1 MSTAEFMQL
10 LQSLIWLLAGVGVF
24 IVGMNFLSDA
34 LEKSAGDGMKKLLG
48 RISNNRFSGVG
59 IGAAVT
65 AIIQSS
71 SATSVMVIGLVNAGV
86 MTLMQATPIIMGAN
100 IGTTITAWL
109 LSLVSVDG
117 SGIFMQMLKPKNFS
131 LVLAMIG
138 ILCIMAGKTQKKK
151 DLGSILLGF
160 TVLMYGMN
168 MMSGAVE
175 PLKDMPGFADL
186 FTKFQNPLLGVLVG
200 AVLTAVIQSSSASV
214 GILQALSLTGVIT
227 YSAAFPIIMGQNIG
241 TCVTSVLSSIG
252 TNRSARKVSII
263 HITFNLIG
271 TVIFLIAYLAAST
284 LIEPVAL
291 FFAGT
296 IDPAGIAICHSVF
309 NICTTF
315 MLLPFSKY
323 LVKIADRVIQEKAS
337 DAVDVKAEL
346 LDARV
351 LSIPAM
357 AVTACNT
364 LTEHMAI
371 AATYAVQTAID
382 LLDTYTEAGAS
393 SLVEGEE
400 TLDMYEDRVGQYL
413 TQISG
418 QGLSDHDS
426 RQRFKMQ
433 HVIGD
438 FERLGDHAM
447 NLLDSAK
454 EKQAKGQQFSVDAAT
469 QLAVLKEAINEI
481 LLLTCRA
488 YQENNLE
495 LASQV
500 EPLEQV
506 IDNLIRQ
513 ARSAHLKRLNEGR
526 CTIEMGFVLA
536 DVLNNY
542 EREIIII
549 KSIQKQCTMKNKKN
563 ILLRTLI
570 KLFLLYIL
578 MVVIIKQ
585 KVF

>member
-1 MSTAEFMQL
+1 MDLFDILALGGGLALFLFGMNVMSAGLEK
-10 LQSLIWLLAGVGVF
+10 LAGGKLEGILRSMTSSPVK
-24 IVGMNFLSDA
+24 GMLFGA
-34 LEKSAGDGMKKLLG
+34 L
-48 RISNNRFSGVG
+48 
-59 IGAAVT
+59 VT
-65 AIIQSS
+65 AVIQSS
-71 SATSVMVIGLVNAGV
+71 SAVTVMLVGLVNSGIMALSQTVGV
-86 MTLMQATPIIMGAN
+86 IMGAN

-109 LSLVSVDG
+109 LSLVSVEG
-117 SGIFMQMLKPKNFS
+117 SSIVMQMLKPKNFS

-138 ILCIMAGKTQKKK
+138 ILLTMAGKTQKKK

-160 TVLMYGMN
+160 TVLMYGMD

-186 FTKFQNPLLGVLVG
+186 FIKFQNPLLGVLVG

-252 TNRSARKVSII
+252 ANRSARKVSII

-271 TVIFLIAYLAAST
+271 TVIFLAAYLLANA
-284 LIEPVAL
+284 LVEPVAV

-296 IDPAGIAICHSVF
+296 IDPAGIAVCHSIF
-309 NICTTF
+309 NIVTTF
-315 MLLPFSKY
+315 LLLPFGKY
-323 LVKIADRVIQEKAS
+323 LVKIADKVIKDNR
-337 DAVDVKAEL
+337 DAVEVRDEL
-346 LDARV
+346 LDSRV
-351 LSIPAM
+351 LAIPAM
-357 AVTACNT
+357 AITACNS
-364 LTEHMAI
+364 LTDQMAI
-371 AATYAVQTAID
+371 AATYAVQTAVD
-382 LLDTYTEAGAS
+382 LLSEYNEAGAS
-393 SLVEGEE
+393 SLEEGEE
-400 TLDMYEDRVGQYL
+400 MLDTYEDRLGQYL

-418 QGLSDHDS
+418 QGLSDYDS

-454 EKQAKGQQFSVDAAT
+454 EKQAKGQQFTEEAAA
-469 QLAVLKEAINEI
+469 QLAVLKHAIGEI
-481 LLLTCRA
+481 LDLTCRA
-488 YQENNLE
+488 YQQNSLE
-495 LASQV
+495 LAAQV

-506 IDNLIRQ
+506 IDGLIRK
-513 ARSAHLKRLNEGR
+513 ARSSHLSRLNNGQ

-542 EREIIII
+542 ERVSDHCSNIAVAVIEAESDRFDSHDYLESI
-549 KSIQKQCTMKNKKN
+549 KTGENREFQQSYKQFAEKYA
-563 ILLRTLI
+563 
-570 KLFLLYIL
+570 F
-578 MVVIIKQ
+578 
-585 KVF
+585 

>member
-1 MSTAEFMQL
+1 MDLFDILALGGGLAFFLYGMSVMSQGLEK
-10 LQSLIWLLAGVGVF
+10 LAGGKLEG
-24 IVGMNFLSDA
+24 ILRSMTSSPIKGMLFGA
-34 LEKSAGDGMKKLLG
+34 L
-48 RISNNRFSGVG
+48 
-59 IGAAVT
+59 VT
-65 AIIQSS
+65 AVIQSS
-71 SATSVMVIGLVNAGV
+71 SAVTVMLVGLVNSGIMALSQTVGV
-86 MTLMQATPIIMGAN
+86 IMGAN

-109 LSLVSVDG
+109 LSLVSIEG
-117 SGIFMQMLKPKNFS
+117 NGIFMQMLKPKNFS

-138 ILCIMAGKTQKKK
+138 IILVMMAKSQKKK
-151 DLGSILLGF
+151 DVGTIFVGF
-160 TVLMYGMN
+160 TVLMYGME

-175 PLKDMPGFADL
+175 PLKEMPGFADL
-186 FTKFQNPLLGVLVG
+186 FTTFQNPLLGVLVG
-200 AVLTAVIQSSSASV
+200 AVLTAIIQSSSASV

-241 TCVTSVLSSIG
+241 TCITAVISSIG
-252 TNRSARKVSII
+252 ANRSARKVSII
-263 HITFNLIG
+263 HISFNLIG
-271 TVIFLIAYLAAST
+271 TAIFLILYLVAQT
-284 LIEPVAL
+284 LFQPVAA

-296 IDPAGIAICHSVF
+296 IDPSGIATCHSIF

-315 MLLPFSKY
+315 LLLPFSKY
-323 LVKIADRVIQEKAS
+323 LVKIADKVIKDKAEP
-337 DAVDVKAEL
+337 AVDVKDEL

-357 AVTACNT
+357 AITACNS
-364 LTEHMAI
+364 LTEQMAT

-382 LLDTYTEAGAS
+382 LLDEYNEAAAS
-393 SLVEGEE
+393 SLEEGEE

-418 QGLSDHDS
+418 KGLSDHDS

-454 EKQAKGQQFSVDAAT
+454 EKKTKGHQFSEDAAV
-469 QLAVLKEAINEI
+469 QMAVLKDAINEI

-488 YQENNLE
+488 YQENDLT
-495 LASQV
+495 LAAQV

-513 ARSAHLKRLNEGR
+513 ARSAHLSRLNNGQ

-542 EREIIII
+542 ERVSDHCSNIAVAIIEAESDRYDSHDYLDSI
-549 KSIQKQCTMKNKKN
+549 KTGENKEFQQQY
-563 ILLRTLI
+563 
-570 KLFLLYIL
+570 KLYSEKYAF
-578 MVVIIKQ
+578 
-585 KVF
+585 

>member
-1 MSTAEFMQL
+1 MDLFDILALGGGLALFLYGMNIMSVGLEK
-10 LQSLIWLLAGVGVF
+10 LAGGKLEGILRRMTSSPVL
-24 IVGMNFLSDA
+24 GMLFGA
-34 LEKSAGDGMKKLLG
+34 L
-48 RISNNRFSGVG
+48 
-59 IGAAVT
+59 VT
-65 AIIQSS
+65 AVIQSS
-71 SATSVMVIGLVNAGV
+71 SAVTVMLVGLVNSGIMALQQSVGV
-86 MTLMQATPIIMGAN
+86 IMGAN

-138 ILCIMAGKTQKKK
+138 ILMIMAGKTQKKK
-151 DLGSILLGF
+151 DLGAILLGF
-160 TVLMYGMN
+160 TILMYGMD
-168 MMSGAVE
+168 MMSGAVK
-175 PLKDMPGFADL
+175 PLQNMPGFADL

-200 AVLTAVIQSSSASV
+200 AVLTAIIQSSSASV

-252 TNRSARKVSII
+252 ANRSARKVSVI
-263 HITFNLIG
+263 HISFNLIG
-271 TVIFLIAYLAAST
+271 TGIFLIAYLVASA
-284 LIEPVAL
+284 LIEPVAV

-296 IDPAGIAICHSVF
+296 IDPAGIAVCHSIF
-309 NICTTF
+309 NIATTLL
-315 MLLPFSKY
+315 LLPFGKL
-323 LVKIADRVIQEKAS
+323 LVKIADKVIQDKHE
-337 DAVDVKAEL
+337 AVEVKDEL

-418 QGLSDHDS
+418 QGLSDYDS

-454 EKQAKGQQFSVDAAT
+454 EKQAKGQTFSADGAA

-488 YQENNLE
+488 YQENDLE
-495 LASQV
+495 LAAQV

-513 ARSAHLKRLNEGR
+513 ARSSHLKRLNEGR

-542 EREIIII
+542 ERVSDHCSNIAVAIIEAESDRYDSHDYLDSI
-549 KSIQKQCTMKNKKN
+549 KTGENKAFQQAYKQYSEKYA
-563 ILLRTLI
+563 
-570 KLFLLYIL
+570 F
-578 MVVIIKQ
+578 
-585 KVF
+585 

>member
-1 MSTAEFMQL
+1 
-10 LQSLIWLLAGVGVF
+10 
-24 IVGMNFLSDA
+24 
-34 LEKSAGDGMKKLLG
+34 
-48 RISNNRFSGVG
+48 
-59 IGAAVT
+59 
-65 AIIQSS
+65 
-71 SATSVMVIGLVNAGV
+71 
-86 MTLMQATPIIMGAN
+86 
-100 IGTTITAWL
+100 
-109 LSLVSVDG
+109 
-117 SGIFMQMLKPKNFS
+117 
-131 LVLAMIG
+131 MIG
-138 ILCIMAGKTQKKK
+138 ILLNMMGKTQKKK

-160 TVLMYGMN
+160 TILMYGMN
-168 MMSGAVE
+168 MMSDAVE

-200 AVLTAVIQSSSASV
+200 AVLTAIIQSSSASV

-241 TCVTSVLSSIG
+241 TCITAVISSIG
-252 TNRSARKVSII
+252 ASRSARKVSII
-263 HITFNLIG
+263 HISFNLIG
-271 TVIFLIAYLAAST
+271 TAIFLILYLAAQ
-284 LIEPVAL
+284 LLLQPVAT

-296 IDPAGIAICHSVF
+296 IDPAGIAICHSIF

-337 DAVDVKAEL
+337 DAVDVKDEL

-382 LLDTYTEAGAS
+382 LLDEYNEAGAS

-418 QGLSDHDS
+418 RGLSDHDS

-454 EKQAKGQQFSVDAAT
+454 EKQAKGQQFSADGAA

-481 LLLTCRA
+481 LMLTCRA
-488 YQENNLE
+488 YQENDLE
-495 LASQV
+495 LAAQV

-513 ARSAHLKRLNEGR
+513 ARSSHLKRLNEGR

-542 EREIIII
+542 ERVSDHCSNIAVAIIEAESDRYDSHDYLDSI
-549 KSIQKQCTMKNKKN
+549 KTGENKAFQQAYRQYSEKYA
-563 ILLRTLI
+563 
-570 KLFLLYIL
+570 F
-578 MVVIIKQ
+578 
-585 KVF
+585 